1 MNQSNII
8 FPQSNLRIQDW
19 RLGEKSRLSSSNK
32 GSPFN
37 RSPNHGIIKN
47 GKLVNGQ
54 FDLSI
59 IKLLNRRS
67 LKNDVSEQVHQATVA
82 RRVNEMLD
90 ETNISDQ

>member
-1 MNQSNII
+1 M
-8 FPQSNLRIQDW
+8 RIQDW

-54 FDLSI
+54 FDLSN
-59 IKLLNRRS
+59 IKLLNKRS
-67 LKNDVSEQVHQATVA
+67 PKNTEQVHQATVA

-90 ETNISDQ
+90 ETNISEQ

>member
-1 MNQSNII
+1 M
-8 FPQSNLRIQDW
+8 RIQDW

-54 FDLSI
+54 FDLSN
-59 IKLLNRRS
+59 IKLLNKRS
-67 LKNDVSEQVHQATVA
+67 LKNTEQVHQATVA

-90 ETNISDQ
+90 ETNISEQ